1 MSPRSKTNAPLLNA
15 TPLLC
20 NGFASV
26 THVSARIFFILFHI
40 LVVIVI
46 IK

>member
-1 MSPRSKTNAPLLNA
+1 MRSSVLNV

-26 THVSARIFFILFHI
+26 THVSARIFFVLFHI
-40 LVVIVI
+40 LVVIIVI
-46 IK
+46 K